1 MDSKTNIRVTLS
13 IVFLRLNSPF
23 SSHLVS
29 RVLLSSPLSSRGRWV
44 PWEDGFLLQQPVPLF
59 MYYSIGIPSNTFEL
73 HFMLCSVSFGMISL
87 DTACFGTAGL
97 HAWRTHTS
105 WYPRG
110 CLSPCSAL
118 STGSAVIFHCLFA
131 GRPVSLS
138 RVTLVQVLLGSS
150 YALSVTF
157 LTYFCLMEGRHRLSA
172 NSGIWWLYT
181 YVI

>member
-1 MDSKTNIRVTLS
+1 MDSKTSIRVTLS

-29 RVLLSSPLSSRGRWV
+29 RILLSSPLPAEATECRGRMASYCNSLC
-44 PWEDGFLLQQPVPLF
+44 PYSCITALEYLPIPLNCTSCF
-59 MYYSIGIPSNTFEL
+59 D
-73 HFMLCSVSFGMISL
+73 MISL
-87 DTACFGTAGL
+87 DAACFGTAGL
-97 HAWRTHTS
+97 HAWRMHTS

-172 NSGIWWLYT
+172 NSSIWWLYT